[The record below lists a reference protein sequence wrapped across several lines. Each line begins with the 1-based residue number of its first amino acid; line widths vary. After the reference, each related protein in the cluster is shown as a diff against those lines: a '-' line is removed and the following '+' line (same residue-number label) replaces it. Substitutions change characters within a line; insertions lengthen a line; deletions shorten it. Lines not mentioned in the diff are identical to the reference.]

1 MPIVSVRGNENK
13 RWKRNAKKKKKKETK
28 REKNKG
34 ADALVKGWELN
45 DFFVLQLICKLYL
58 IFKLNLEL

>member
-13 RWKRNAKKKKKKETK
+13 RWKRHAKKKKKETK